1 VELHSF
7 FGLFVSAG
15 KEMTSKLIPDEIVV
29 MTAGAQAA
37 HSDLYI
43 GKTFVAVYLALLLVL
58 TSCYFVGA
66 IFGASVVTWINQRRG
81 VPIDKEKSKE
91 GLKHGGWMLCL
102 SLFSPGARYLVPF
115 LAGVCQFRLSHYLL
129 VILPSSLVWT
139 LHYFLAGYWFSDK
152 MEWLASGVYS
162 YSKIAVTG
170 MIIIAVAYTVI
181 RQLRRLGNRF
191 HS

>member
-1 VELHSF
+1 MELHSF
-7 FGLFVSAG
+7 FGLFVSYG

-43 GKTFVAVYLALLLVL
+43 GKTFIAVYLAMLLVL
-58 TSCYFVGA
+58 TSCYFLGAIVGA
-66 IFGASVVTWINQRRG
+66 RFGTWINQRRG
-81 VPIDKEKSKE
+81 IPLDKGRSKE

-102 SLFSPGARYLVPF
+102 SLFIPGARYLVPF
-115 LAGVCQFRLSHYLL
+115 LAGVYRFRLPYYLL
-129 VILPSSLVWT
+129 VLLPSSLVWT

-152 MEWLASGVYS
+152 MEWLEAGVYS

-170 MIIIAVAYTVI
+170 MIIIGVAYTVI
-181 RQLRRLGNRF
+181 RQLRRMGNRF
-191 HS
+191 H